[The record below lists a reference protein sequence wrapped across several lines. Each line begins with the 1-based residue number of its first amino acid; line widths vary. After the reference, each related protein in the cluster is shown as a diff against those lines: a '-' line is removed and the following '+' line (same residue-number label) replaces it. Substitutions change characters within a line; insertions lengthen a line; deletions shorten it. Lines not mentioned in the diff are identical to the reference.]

1 MSTTM
6 EHLLNTAPHGGHP
19 DAEEG
24 HEVMPAAQALAL
36 SDLHETGVAASDD
49 VPLLGNVNPLH
60 RVKAQLTVCVGT
72 ATITVGELMA
82 AKAQQVL
89 RLDSKVAH
97 PVDLLLEETWWPG
110 AISSRWT
117 STLACE
123 SRNCRSI
130 SSYKEAVSVRCMSC
144 SNSPPPRPGAPVVS
158 IGYALCCCARSP

>member
-97 PVDLLLEETWWPG
+97 PVDLLLEG
-110 AISSRWT
+110 KVVARGQ
-117 STLACE
+117 LV
-123 SRNCRSI
+123 
-130 SSYKEAVSVRCMSC
+130 AVDEHFGVRITEL
-144 SNSPPPRPGAPVVS
+144 PVD
-158 IGYALCCCARSP
+158 LKL

>member
-1 MSTTM
+1 M

-97 PVDLLLEETWWPG
+97 PVDLLLEG
-110 AISSRWT
+110 NVVARGH
-117 STLACE
+117 LV
-123 SRNCRSI
+123 
-130 SSYKEAVSVRCMSC
+130 AVDEHFGVRITEL
-144 SNSPPPRPGAPVVS
+144 PVD
-158 IGYALCCCARSP
+158 LKL

>member
-82 AKAQQVL
+82 AKAQHVL

-97 PVDLLLEETWWPG
+97 PVDLLLEG
-110 AISSRWT
+110 NVVARGH
-117 STLACE
+117 LV
-123 SRNCRSI
+123 
-130 SSYKEAVSVRCMSC
+130 AVDEHFGVRITEL
-144 SNSPPPRPGAPVVS
+144 PVD
-158 IGYALCCCARSP
+158 LKL